1 MHHSRRRMTS
11 SLLEPSGTQNTSR
24 ADQRSRAAI
33 WNTEHLS
40 CRTHCSNHLKRRTH
54 LVQTRDLVQPS
65 GTQNTYRAEHIA
77 QTIWNA
83 EHISCRPEILCGP
96 SGTQNTF
103 CAGRVARTIW
113 NAEHISCRPE
123 ISCRLSGTQN
133 IFRAGRD
140 AQTIWDAE
148 HISFLFLFILVLF
161 KVQTFPELSIPLP
174 SGVCA
179 HRPGKEEVP

>member
-54 LVQTRDLVQPS
+54 LVQTRDLVQ
-65 GTQNTYRAEHIA
+65 
-77 QTIWNA
+77 
-83 EHISCRPEILCGP
+83 P

>member
-1 MHHSRRRMTS
+1 VRAMHHSRRRMTS

-54 LVQTRDLVQPS
+54 LVQTRDLVQ
-65 GTQNTYRAEHIA
+65 
-77 QTIWNA
+77 
-83 EHISCRPEILCGP
+83 P

>member
-83 EHISCRPEILCGP
+83 EHISCRPEI
-96 SGTQNTF
+96 
-103 CAGRVARTIW
+103 
-113 NAEHISCRPE
+113 
-123 ISCRLSGTQN
+123 SCRLSGTQN